1 MVVAPHG
8 GFATRNLAAFRN
20 VIPSVRAVINGVQEQ
35 TFVFRIGGEIRVGEK
50 SPCRGESG
58 GQIGLRGFFVSLLFK
73 NPSETEKSLGRNG
86 SGGAVDRLVFVERFC
101 RAV

>member
-8 GFATRNLAAFRN
+8 GFATRNLPTFGD
-20 VIPSVRAVINGVQEQ
+20 VIPSVRAVIDGVKEQ
-35 TFVFRIGGEIRVGEK
+35 TFVLGIGGEIWFGEK

-58 GQIGLRGFFVSLLFK
+58 SEIGLRGFFVSLLLK
-73 NPSETEKSLGRNG
+73 NSSETEKSLGRD
-86 SGGAVDRLVFVERFC
+86 GGGRTVDRFVLVERFC

>member
-8 GFATRNLAAFRN
+8 GFATRNLAAFGN
-20 VIPSVRAVINGVQEQ
+20 VIPSVRAVIHGVEEQ
-35 TFVFRIGGEIRVGEK
+35 AFVFGIGGEVRFGEK

-58 GQIGLRGFFVSLLFK
+58 SEIVLGGFFVSLLFE
-73 NPSETEKSLGRNG
+73 NSGETEKSLGRD
-86 SGGAVDRLVFVERFC
+86 GGGRTVDRFVFVKRFC